1 MQKCCINRFSRRV
14 VSVKGFKPTTTEDV
28 LELYFDDEDVGGG
41 PIANIDINVQQG
53 EALITFQDPDGKLAK

>member
-1 MQKCCINRFSRRV
+1 M
-14 VSVKGFKPTTTEDV
+14 SVKGFKPTMTEDV